1 VPFIRPLPD
10 DEVTGAVAEAYKA
23 DLAEDGYVSNVSR
36 AFSHRPDALA
46 AWIGLKDAVTS
57 SMDRRRYELVTI
69 AAARRVRSSYC
80 MLAHGSVLASAF
92 FDADQVRDIA
102 LDHHA
107 AGLDEVDVAV
117 MDLADKVAA
126 VMDLADK
133 VAADASSVTQAD
145 VDRLRELGLSD
156 ADVFDVVAAA
166 AMRCFFTK
174 VVDGLGFQPDSA
186 YAELDEHLRRA
197 LVVGRPIEEPG

>member
-23 DLAEDGYVSNVSR
+23 DLADDGYVSNVSW

-57 SMDRRRYELVTI
+57 TMDRRRYELVTI

-80 MLAHGSVLASAF
+80 MLAHGNVLADKF
-92 FDADQVRDIA
+92 YDADRVREIA

-117 MDLADKVAA
+117 MDLADKVAF
-126 VMDLADK
+126 
-133 VAADASSVTQAD
+133 DASSVTQAD

-156 ADVFDVVAAA
+156 AEVFDVVAAS

-174 VVDGLGFQPDSA
+174 IVDGLGFQPDAA
-186 YAELDEHLRRA
+186 YRELDESLREA
-197 LVVGRPIEEPG
+197 LVVGRPIEGT

>member
-1 VPFIRPLPD
+1 VPFIRPLAD
-10 DEVTGAVAEAYKA
+10 DEVTGAVAEAYEA

-36 AFSHRPDALA
+36 TFSHRPEALA
-46 AWIGLKDAVTS
+46 AWIGPKDAVTS
-57 SMDRRRYELVTI
+57 RMDRRRYELVTI

-80 MLAHGSVLASAF
+80 MLAHGSVFASGF
-92 FDADQVRDIA
+92 YDAEQVREIA
-102 LDHHA
+102 LDHRA

-126 VMDLADK
+126 D
-133 VAADASSVTQAD
+133 AAAVNQAD
-145 VDRLRELGLSD
+145 VDRLREFGLSD
-156 ADVFDVVAAA
+156 AEIFDVVAAA

-186 YAELDEHLRRA
+186 YSELEDSLRET
-197 LVVGRPIEEPG
+197 LVVGRPIEERR

>member
-1 VPFIRPLPD
+1 MPFIRPLPD
-10 DEVTGAVAEAYKA
+10 EEVTGAVAEAYEA
-23 DLAEDGYVSNVSR
+23 DLTQDGYVSNVSR
-36 AFSHRPDALA
+36 TFSHRPDALA

-57 SMDRRRYELVTI
+57 TMDRRRYELVTI

-92 FDADQVRDIA
+92 YDTDQVKDIA

-107 AGLDEVDVAV
+107 ADLDDVDV
-117 MDLADKVAA
+117 A

-156 ADVFDVVAAA
+156 AEVFDVVAAA

-186 YAELDEHLRRA
+186 YTELDEGLRRA
-197 LVVGRPIEEPG
+197 LVVGRPIEST

>member
-23 DLAEDGYVSNVSR
+23 DLADDGYVSNVSR

-57 SMDRRRYELVTI
+57 TMNRRRYELVTI

-80 MLAHGSVLASAF
+80 MLAHGNVLADKF
-92 FDADQVRDIA
+92 YDADRVREIA

-117 MDLADKVAA
+117 MDLADKVAS
-126 VMDLADK
+126 
-133 VAADASSVTQAD
+133 DASSVTQAD

-156 ADVFDVVAAA
+156 AEVFDVVAAS

-174 VVDGLGFQPDSA
+174 IVDGLGFQPDAA
-186 YAELDEHLRRA
+186 YRELDESLREA
-197 LVVGRPIEEPG
+197 LVVGRPIEGT

>member
-10 DEVTGAVAEAYKA
+10 DEVTGAVAEAYGA

-36 AFSHRPDALA
+36 TFSHRPQVLA

-57 SMDRRRYELVTI
+57 SMDRRRYELATL

-80 MLAHGSVLASAF
+80 MLGHGEVLASKF
-92 FDADQVRDIA
+92 YDSQQLRNIA

-107 AGLDEVDVAV
+107 AGLDEVDVAI
-117 MDLADKVAA
+117 
-126 VMDLADK
+126 MDLADK
-133 VAADASSVTQAD
+133 VAADATSVTQGD

-156 ADVFDVVAAA
+156 AEVFDVVAAA
-166 AMRCFFTK
+166 AIRCFFTK
-174 VVDGLGFQPDSA
+174 LVDGLGFQPDAA
-186 YAELDEHLRRA
+186 YGELDERLREA
-197 LVVGRPIEEPG
+197 LVVGRPIEQLRSEPS